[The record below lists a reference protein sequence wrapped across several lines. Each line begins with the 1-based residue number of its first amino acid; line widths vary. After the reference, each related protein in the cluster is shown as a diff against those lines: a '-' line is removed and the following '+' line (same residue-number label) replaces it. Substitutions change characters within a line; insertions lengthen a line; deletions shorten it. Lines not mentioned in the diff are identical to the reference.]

1 MADQEPVHRALL
13 SVDVE
18 GSGGRDST
26 ASVIFREAL
35 FTALRKAFEASG
47 VDWEACTR
55 QDTGDGM
62 VVAAPEGCS
71 KRRLVHPLL
80 PALADGLAHHNRY
93 AGPATRV
100 RVRVA
105 LHAGDLRVDSH
116 GLTGKPKVLLAR
128 LLDAQ
133 PLREALAAAP
143 ESTTVAVLV
152 SEGFH
157 DDVITEGHPGIDP
170 ATYVPVQ
177 VREKET
183 EVRAWLHLVGQ
194 AAVPPAAVQPAAA
207 RPTASADRTP
217 SGGVVIT
224 GSSQVSV
231 DGDLFGGNKY
241 SR

>member
-1 MADQEPVHRALL
+1 MADQEPVHRSLL

-18 GSGGRDST
+18 GSGSRDST

-35 FTALRKAFEASG
+35 FTELRKAFEASG
-47 VDWEACTR
+47 IDWEACTR

-62 VVAAPEGCS
+62 IVVAPEGCS

-93 AGPATRV
+93 AGPATRI
-100 RVRVA
+100 RVRA
-105 LHAGDLRVDSH
+105 AIHAGDLRVDPN

-128 LLDAQ
+128 LLNAQ
-133 PLREALAAAP
+133 PLRAALATAP

-152 SEGFH
+152 SDGFH

-170 ATYVPVQ
+170 ATYAPVQ

-194 AAVPPAAVQPAAA
+194 TAVRPAAA
-207 RPTASADRTP
+207 PPPASEDRTP

-231 DGDLFGGNKY
+231 EGDLFGGNKY
-241 SR
+241 GR